1 MIDQEALL
9 PALKDVVTE
18 DIEDTVIAVTYD
30 NGESASI
37 IAGGITYPDHLIG
50 ILQEAIEEVNDSR
63 KVTH

>member
-9 PALKDVVTE
+9 PAIKDVVTE
-18 DIEDTVIAVTYD
+18 DIEDIVIAVTYD

-37 IAGGITYPDHLIG
+37 IAGGITYPDNLIG
-50 ILQEAIEEVNDSR
+50 ILQDAIDEVLESR